1 MPQVERYGSGQF
13 NTMLEQRDH
22 DDKFISDIIQ
32 FGAKFDKDIAD
43 FIRDDIMTGNT
54 ATIRNHYKK
63 LDKVDFY
70 KPLLYD
76 GTLFPDGP
84 GGSEIVDHTL
94 FGMSPIKDDYST
106 AQGAAGYH
114 GLADGDDH
122 KEATIDA
129 LDSLNM
135 DAMDVA
141 AKVLEP
147 EAIGAIGSTEFKP
160 YQKAWDD
167 SPTLQ
172 AEYPTIEQYHSYLVN
187 AHQQQVEGMD
197 TVTDAFVGLCVTGD
211 SLAEYNTVALYYT
224 LSHIFPLI
232 TYNGQNYEDI
242 ENFPAQSYMYEFVS
256 GYFHTVNG
264 WHGWSHIIREGI
276 VENDF
281 DDGSVKYY
289 RAKSNYEFY
298 TGDEAKIDMS
308 DGDPIVEILQPNVLE
323 ENNWSDAKLRNR
335 ANGLLEIHVQLPRR
349 NGVNVYG
356 EIRIWDY
363 GTLHAITADG
373 GDFVALLSTMEG
385 LGGSSNP
392 SLGIPS
398 QSTLTV
404 PDEATAIGQ
413 VENADPN
420 YSYTMN
426 TDWGDGGGFSVDDQ
440 GNITSVNPL
449 DYATANV
456 YWIRITIDDYLTEG
470 SSETTQTITINVE
483 NTNSEPEPPERIPPS
498 DIDVT
503 DSGPNLVFFPL
514 EYEAAREIP
523 FFKRERFLR
532 ESVQLCIY
540 NVEEVELEWYQ
551 TTAFKVA
558 IFVVALII
566 ALYTGYVD
574 GMYIAMTMGEAII
587 TTAFELV
594 MTGLVLQ
601 AIGAVA
607 SNLGFEELAIII
619 LIAGAIYTSTIDF
632 EMSFK
637 VLSDVANMAMEATN
651 TLIKS
656 YWSDKMKELEDK
668 MRELQEKMKAAELEL
683 EELIEA
689 AGGIMRSD
697 SADWITYASSLVTAE
712 ATSSTMDRTTNVD
725 NAIINDVGDNTDV
738 SRQLFIY

>member
-1 MPQVERYGSGQF
+1 
-13 NTMLEQRDH
+13 
-22 DDKFISDIIQ
+22 
-32 FGAKFDKDIAD
+32 
-43 FIRDDIMTGNT
+43 
-54 ATIRNHYKK
+54 
-63 LDKVDFY
+63 
-70 KPLLYD
+70 
-76 GTLFPDGP
+76 
-84 GGSEIVDHTL
+84 
-94 FGMSPIKDDYST
+94 
-106 AQGAAGYH
+106 
-114 GLADGDDH
+114 
-122 KEATIDA
+122 
-129 LDSLNM
+129 
-135 DAMDVA
+135 
-141 AKVLEP
+141 
-147 EAIGAIGSTEFKP
+147 
-160 YQKAWDD
+160 
-167 SPTLQ
+167 
-172 AEYPTIEQYHSYLVN
+172 
-187 AHQQQVEGMD
+187 
-197 TVTDAFVGLCVTGD
+197 
-211 SLAEYNTVALYYT
+211 
-224 LSHIFPLI
+224 
-232 TYNGQNYEDI
+232 
-242 ENFPAQSYMYEFVS
+242 
-256 GYFHTVNG
+256 
-264 WHGWSHIIREGI
+264 
-276 VENDF
+276 
-281 DDGSVKYY
+281 
-289 RAKSNYEFY
+289 
-298 TGDEAKIDMS
+298 
-308 DGDPIVEILQPNVLE
+308 VEILQPNVLE
-323 ENNWSDAKLRNR
+323 ENDWSDARLRNR

-363 GTLHAITADG
+363 GTLHAITADS

-413 VENADPN
+413 VDNADPN

-449 DYATANV
+449 NYATAKV

-483 NTNSEPEPPERIPPS
+483 NTNSDPEPPERIPPS

-514 EYEAAREIP
+514 EYEATREIP

-566 ALYTGYVD
+566 ALYTGYIE
-574 GMYIAMTMGEAII
+574 GAYALMTMGEAVV

-607 SNLGFEELAIII
+607 SNLGFEELAVII
-619 LIAGAIYTSTIDF
+619 LIAGAIYANTIDF

-656 YWSDKMKELEDK
+656 YWSEKMKELEDK

-725 NAIINDVGDNTDV
+725 NAIINDVGENTDV